1 MPRKPKFAH
10 LVSQAAIDKLP
21 ETQRQLVL
29 NAMLE
34 GQPARKVAAI
44 AGISRQAV
52 CLYKKN
58 RFLPSLRASM
68 QAASNHQVTN
78 TDGINNE
85 PTIQRT
91 VELTRGVI
99 SSSPFRAQL
108 ASLKDRTERL
118 LDCAESGIRARD
130 DGKPNTAD
138 AAACAPLIAQAHK
151 NVELLGRATGELEQA
166 AGPQIAVQIV
176 IPASQGLPDV
186 LTPAAD
192 ISCSVRG
199 TGRE

>member
-108 ASLKDRTERL
+108 ASLKERTERA
-118 LDCAESGIRARD
+118 LDKVERD
-130 DGKPNTAD
+130 DKRLALM
-138 AAACAPLIAQAHK
+138 APLIAQGHK

-176 IPASQGLPDV
+176 IPASQGVPDASA
-186 LTPAAD
+186 PAAD

>member
-108 ASLKDRTERL
+108 ASLKERTERA
-118 LDCAESGIRARD
+118 LDKVERD
-130 DGKPNTAD
+130 DKRLALM
-138 AAACAPLIAQAHK
+138 APLIAQGHK

-176 IPASQGLPDV
+176 IPASQGVPDASA
-186 LTPAAD
+186 PAVD
-192 ISCSVRG
+192 VSCSLRG

>member
-68 QAASNHQVTN
+68 QAASNHQVIN

-108 ASLKDRTERL
+108 ASLKERTERA
-118 LDCAESGIRARD
+118 LDKVERD
-130 DGKPNTAD
+130 DKRLALM
-138 AAACAPLIAQAHK
+138 APLIAQGHK

-176 IPASQGLPDV
+176 IPASQGPSAV
-186 LTPAAD
+186 LAPAAD
-192 ISCSVRG
+192 VSCSLRG